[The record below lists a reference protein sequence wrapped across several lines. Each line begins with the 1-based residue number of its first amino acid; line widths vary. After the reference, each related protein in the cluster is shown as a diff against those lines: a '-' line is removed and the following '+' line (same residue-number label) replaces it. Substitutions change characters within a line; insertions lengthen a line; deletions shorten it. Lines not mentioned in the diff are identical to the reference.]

1 MQCLFLGGIESN
13 KYGIQCMFENSILPI
28 KTNIFLWIKET
39 KGELTKNLK
48 LINGLTKLQYHF
60 TVFSFFS
67 FSSIIFSSANK
78 CLLKVATFSAQM
90 EEYGKAIEI
99 YEQVCILTSTWLYT
113 SNVHQKFSLGLIN
126 QIVQFEN

>member
-1 MQCLFLGGIESN
+1 MDSQNYNIILQSAFFLFLLLS
-13 KYGIQCMFENSILPI
+13 QL
-28 KTNIFLWIKET
+28 L
-39 KGELTKNLK
+39 L
-48 LINGLTKLQYHF
+48 
-60 TVFSFFS
+60 
-67 FSSIIFSSANK
+67 SIIFSSANK